1 MGRTARLKAARSRG
15 AAPGPSA
22 QPGLFRVTLVVVPV
36 GLAVLL
42 PLLHGIGMARSPAFV
57 VPIIDAQEYV
67 RTALRMLEPTYVQTE
82 PFYHSPLY
90 PWFLRAVFGM
100 FGLSLAP
107 VRLVQA
113 LLNGLIGLLVY
124 HLGRRA
130 FGRPSALVAAFLWA
144 CWGPAVFYA
153 GEILNVTL
161 LLFLQA
167 LTVYLVMAAWRSP
180 SVWRWGLAGL
190 AAGAAAITR
199 PDILPFAV
207 LAAGACLLR
216 AAVPWWSEHLRSGR
230 AGAAA
235 AALCAG
241 VAAPLIIVGA
251 VNHRAT
257 GRFLMLP
264 VNSGL
269 NFYIGNNPDARTTI
283 GIRPGAPWDELN
295 ARPVRDGVPQD
306 PHDPANNAYFYRRA
320 FEFIRRNPVA
330 WLDILWYKVRTLIG
344 GYELP
349 ETFDLYVNRR
359 FSPVLAV
366 LVWRTG
372 MFAFPWGV
380 FLPLAA
386 VTVWRA
392 RRSLTPPAGLL
403 LLFAGS
409 VLVPLL
415 GFWNSSR
422 YRMPL
427 VIPIVVFAGAG
438 LVELSR
444 QWREDRRRFARTAAA
459 VLVGVVIC
467 ALPYRHFSTAHNFL
481 AEIHAFA
488 GMAALDE
495 GRIKQGI
502 ALLDRALALEPG
514 SMDVRANR
522 AWAAERAGDL
532 ADAIS
537 RYEALLREHPGAAKV
552 RNNLAFAYSKAG
564 RDDLALEQYREAV
577 RLDPAYPDARYN
589 LGNALMRNRRFSEA
603 VEQYRAALR
612 LRPAHAESWFNLGSS
627 LEQLGDTDGAL
638 AAYGEYLRIKRDSP
652 DGYNRVAILSIKRGD
667 LDRGIE
673 YFRRALAV
681 KPDYAEIRE
690 NLRIAEQLRRSRPAA
705 PPGDFEGVSGH
716 ASHHP

>member
-1 MGRTARLKAARSRG
+1 MGRAARLKAGRARSG
-15 AAPGPSA
+15 APEPPASPRS
-22 QPGLFRVTLVVVPV
+22 FRIPLAAVPV

-67 RTALRMLEPTYVQTE
+67 RTALRMLEPNHVQTE
-82 PFYHSPLY
+82 PFYHSPMY
-90 PWFLRAVFGM
+90 PWFLRAVFGA
-100 FGLSLAP
+100 FGLSLGP

-113 LLNGLIGLLVY
+113 FLNGLIGLLVY
-124 HLGRRA
+124 HLGRRS
-130 FGRPSALVAAFLWA
+130 FGCPSALVAAFLWA

-167 LTVYLVMAAWRSP
+167 LTVYLAMAAWCSP

-190 AAGAAAITR
+190 AAGTAAITR
-199 PDILPFAV
+199 PDILPFAGM
-207 LAAGACLLR
+207 LTGACLLR
-216 AAVPWWSEHLRSGR
+216 AVVPRWSQNLRSGR
-230 AGAAA
+230 SVAAA

-241 VAAPLIIVGA
+241 VAVPLLLVGA

-257 GRFLMLP
+257 GRFLVLP

-269 NFYIGNNPDARTTI
+269 NFYIGNNPDARMTI

-320 FEFIRRNPVA
+320 FEFIRRRPVA
-330 WLDILWYKVRTLIG
+330 WLGVVWYKVRTLVG

-349 ETFDLYVNRR
+349 ETFDVYVNRR
-359 FSPVLAV
+359 FSPVLAA
-366 LVWRTG
+366 LAWRIG

-380 FLPLAA
+380 FLPVAV
-386 VTVWRA
+386 VTVWCN
-392 RRSLTPPAGLL
+392 RRCVMSASGLL

-409 VLVPLL
+409 MLVPLL

-438 LVELSR
+438 LVELGR
-444 QWREDRRRFARTAAA
+444 QWREDRRRFVRPAAA
-459 VLVGVVIC
+459 VFAGVVVC
-467 ALPYRHFSTAHNFL
+467 ALPYRHFSTTHDFL

-502 ALLDRALALEPG
+502 ALLDRALQLEPG

-532 ADAIS
+532 ADAIT

-552 RNNLAFAYSKAG
+552 RNNLAFTYSKAG

-638 AAYGEYLRIKRDSP
+638 AAYGEYLRIKRDNP
-652 DGYNRVAILSIKRGD
+652 DAYNRVAILSIKRGD

-705 PPGDFEGVSGH
+705 PPGDFEEGSGH
-716 ASHHP
+716 ASPHP